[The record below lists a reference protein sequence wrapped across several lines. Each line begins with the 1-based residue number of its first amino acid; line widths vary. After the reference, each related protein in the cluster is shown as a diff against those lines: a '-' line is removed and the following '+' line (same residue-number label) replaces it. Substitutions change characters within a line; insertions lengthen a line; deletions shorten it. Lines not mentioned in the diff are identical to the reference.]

1 MNRIAESFD
10 ASAVEWRKVSDP
22 AETEFLIDFDYSLLG
37 YDHESG
43 RLDML
48 LRFHNNGGHCRRHRH
63 IASTVTLIL
72 EGEQHVE
79 EVQPDGSTKSIVRK
93 KGEYALAGADALP
106 HLERGGPN
114 GCTLMLSMVA
124 PDGRLFEYFDR
135 NMVSVRILTIEQ
147 YVESW
152 ERGAVPGPV
161 ETASAST
168 A

>member
-1 MNRIAESFD
+1 MPRVAESFD
-10 ASAVEWRKVSDP
+10 PQSIEWRHITDP
-22 AETEFLIDFDYSLLG
+22 DEKAFLIDFEYSLLG
-37 YDHESG
+37 YDAENG

-48 LRFHNNGGHCRRHRH
+48 LRFPDNGGHCRRHRH

-152 ERGAVPGPV
+152 ERGAVLGPV
-161 ETASAST
+161 ETASAS
-168 A
+168 AA